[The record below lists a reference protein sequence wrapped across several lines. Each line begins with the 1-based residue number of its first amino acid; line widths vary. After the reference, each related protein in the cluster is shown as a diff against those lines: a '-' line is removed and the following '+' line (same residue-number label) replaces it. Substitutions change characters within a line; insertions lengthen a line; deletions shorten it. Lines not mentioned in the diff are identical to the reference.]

1 MGGMISQPPVSA
13 LKEIG
18 RYGSVG
24 VEFIVTLGVGFFGGR
39 WLDRR
44 FQTGGALAWAGF
56 LLGIALAF
64 YMLIATSKRI
74 QAQMEKDDAEEA
86 KEAEAEATRA
96 ALLKASTPEEEREP
110 DVHEQPGKP
119 PRDDG

>member
-1 MGGMISQPPVSA
+1 MGGMISHPSVSA
-13 LKEIG
+13 LREIG

-44 FQTGGALAWAGF
+44 FQTGGALAWAGL

-64 YMLIATSKRI
+64 YMLVVTSKRI
-74 QAQMEKDDAEEA
+74 QVQMEKDDA
-86 KEAEAEATRA
+86 KEAEEAQAEATRA
-96 ALLKASTPEEEREP
+96 ALSKASAPKEERGP
-110 DVHEQPGKP
+110 DVHDPSDEP
-119 PRDDG
+119 PRDGR